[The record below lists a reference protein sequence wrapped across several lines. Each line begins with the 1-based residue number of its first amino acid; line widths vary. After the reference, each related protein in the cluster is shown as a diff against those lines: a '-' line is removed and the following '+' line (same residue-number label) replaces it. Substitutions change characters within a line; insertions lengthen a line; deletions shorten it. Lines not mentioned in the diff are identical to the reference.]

1 MSPKNV
7 INADSEKQHAFD
19 AHISL
24 KLFAGVLGAVLLN
37 GIAPVAVSGQ
47 QWFLMARH
55 GECVEIDKLKRR
67 VPDLGGINDPYSF
80 VKLMQQ
86 KGYTVSSAEISE
98 TKGKAIEVK
107 VPEKELF
114 LVFVT
119 SELCQNSG
127 AK

>member
-1 MSPKNV
+1 MRHSK
-7 INADSEKQHAFD
+7 
-19 AHISL
+19 
-24 KLFAGVLGAVLLN
+24 KLFIAVLGAALLN
-37 GIAPVAVSGQ
+37 GIVPVAVSGQ
-47 QWFLMARH
+47 QWFLMDRH
-55 GECVEIDKLKRR
+55 GECVEIDKLKRK

-86 KGYTVSSAEISE
+86 KRYTVSSSEITE

-119 SELCQNSG
+119 PDLCQNSG

>member
-1 MSPKNV
+1 MRLSK
-7 INADSEKQHAFD
+7 
-19 AHISL
+19 
-24 KLFAGVLGAVLLN
+24 KLFIAVLGAALLN
-37 GIAPVAVSGQ
+37 GFVPVAVSGQ

-55 GECVEIDKLKRR
+55 GECVEIDKIKRK
-67 VPDLGGINDPYSF
+67 VPDLGAISDPYTF

-119 SELCQNSG
+119 PELCQNSG
-127 AK
+127 EK

>member
-1 MSPKNV
+1 M
-7 INADSEKQHAFD
+7 
-19 AHISL
+19 
-24 KLFAGVLGAVLLN
+24 
-37 GIAPVAVSGQ
+37 
-47 QWFLMARH
+47 
-55 GECVEIDKLKRR
+55 EIDRLKRK
-67 VPDLGGINDPYSF
+67 VPDLADINDPYSF

-86 KGYTVSSAEISE
+86 KGYTVSSTEMVE

-119 SELCQNSG
+119 PELCQNSG